1 MSKYVDFIK
10 NKRKPLFAILVI
22 LNLLALV
29 GIFHIKINPN
39 FEVFMP
45 DQSEYKEV
53 LDEMNQVFSTSDQI
67 MFLVES
73 EGSELTR
80 AMVQKFRDFQN
91 YLENIESI
99 ESVKGPTPAK
109 LAVGPNIIDLEEI
122 SENDLHTLKTYNEK
136 IGELSQITKKGDK
149 IYAGYTLFTK
159 DVFSSKDL
167 KGIENYLKDKQIKY
181 YASGD
186 LYMQKKILDYVLM
199 ILLFLPPTA
208 LVLILTIFRVQMGS
222 MKATFLSV
230 LPAGIGALWTLGL
243 VGWIGK
249 EVSIVTVLAP
259 IFAIVI
265 GSADGLHFVS
275 HVQDERSN
283 GAGDIESI
291 VETLKMVGVPMIITT
306 VTSMAGFLSLLVMNT
321 NAIKD
326 LALFASTG
334 ILLAGVVT
342 WYVLPLILTGGVA
355 LRRPKKQKNI
365 ISDKIQ
371 KLWGFP
377 SIAILI
383 VILVISFF
391 GARQVQ
397 TEFNQLMFYRSYT
410 DVYKSFDKIMEVNH
424 GTVPV
429 FIYAKTDGDPL
440 DPSFAKEL
448 LALEDELLNSKYVGK
463 TMSVYDFYSTI
474 YSIFMNQGKTQYP
487 EQMMQIN
494 FINSIISGMDSDPT
508 HHLIDREQKV
518 TRLMVFPV
526 DLKNSTLDEIN
537 KQVAEF
543 NKTHADIEVK
553 VTGVQ
558 YLMRELNEGM
568 IDNQTKS
575 LVLAFVLIFI
585 LLFISLRKFK
595 PSFIALLP
603 IAFTVVFLYGFLG
616 LTGISL
622 NVFTTTIFSIT
633 IGVGIDYAIHFTSVW
648 MSFRKK
654 GYDPQKAVEQ
664 ASKFTSRP
672 ILANAFG
679 LAIGLSALLFS
690 PLRIH
695 LYVSVLMWASMISSV
710 FLSLSFLPTMLRW
723 TKEKDVEK
731 SVESLI

>member
-1 MSKYVDFIK
+1 MCKYVDFVK
-10 NKRKPLFAILVI
+10 NNRKPLFAILI
-22 LNLLALV
+22 IINLLALV

-73 EGSELTR
+73 EGSELTT
-80 AMVQKFRDFQN
+80 AMIQEFRDFQK
-91 YLENIESI
+91 YLENIDNIESI
-99 ESVKGPTPAK
+99 KGPTPSK

-122 SENDLHTLKTYNEK
+122 SEIDLHTLKMYNEK
-136 IGELSQITKKGDK
+136 IGTLSQITKKDGK

-159 DVFSSKDL
+159 DDFSSKDI
-167 KGIENYLKDKQIKY
+167 KGIESYLKDRQIKY

-208 LVLILTIFRVQMGS
+208 LILILTIFRLQMGS

-249 EVSIVTVLAP
+249 EVSIITVLAP

-275 HVQDERSN
+275 HVQDERSD
-283 GAGDIESI
+283 GVGDIESI

-326 LALFASTG
+326 LALFASVG

-355 LRRPKKQKNI
+355 LSRPKKQRKI

-371 KLWGFP
+371 KLWGLP

-424 GTVPV
+424 GTIPV

-440 DPSFAKEL
+440 NPSFAKEL
-448 LALEDELLNSKYVGK
+448 LALEDELMNSKYVGK
-463 TMSVYDFYSTI
+463 AMSVYDFYSI
-474 YSIFMNQGKTQYP
+474 MYSIFMNQEKKQYP

-494 FINSIISGMDSDPT
+494 FINSIISEMDSDPT
-508 HHLIDREQKV
+508 NHLIDREQKV
-518 TRLMVFPV
+518 TRLMIFPV

-537 KQVAEF
+537 KLVAEF
-543 NKTHADIEVK
+543 NKTYDNIEVK

-575 LVLAFVLIFI
+575 LILAFALIFI

-603 IAFTVVFLYGFLG
+603 IAFTVVILYGFLG

-664 ASKFTSRP
+664 ASKYTSRP

-679 LAIGLSALLFS
+679 LAIGLSALLLS

-723 TKEKDVEK
+723 TKDKDARK
-731 SVESLI
+731 STDSMI